1 MTVLSKDPK
10 STRLTYRVQAVH
22 RANFPAWHRA
32 MHHAKLYING
42 GGSLIQD
49 VTSRRSLWYYLH
61 NIQTAKRCGCKVQ
74 MYGCGIGP
82 VIRESHRKM
91 AARVLNANVDAIT
104 LGDRILWRS
113 CGLWVWTSGDPADGG
128 PRADAAPGP
137 GGPDRQCAAAGRH
150 PSPRPIYLLRPAAL
164 ERLRGKSTAL
174 QQGGGIRLP
183 DLWPHAGVCRGGKA
197 PGPRRQPD
205 GSRGLSVPHYFLNDA
220 GSAGTII
227 GASAGWKSWF
237 PCAFTH

>member
-1 MTVLSKDPK
+1 MGKRIVIALGGNALGKNLPEQLSLIHISLDPDMPMTVLSKDPK

-91 AARVLNANVDAIT
+91 AARVLNANAVSYTHLDVYKRQTRTSRAFWT
-104 LGDRILWRS
+104 CWAQNWAPF
-113 CGLWVWTSGDPADGG
+113 CGKFSSNPV
-128 PRADAAPGP
+128 
-137 GGPDRQCAAAGRH
+137 
-150 PSPRPIYLLRPAAL
+150 
-164 ERLRGKSTAL
+164 
-174 QQGGGIRLP
+174 
-183 DLWPHAGVCRGGKA
+183 
-197 PGPRRQPD
+197 
-205 GSRGLSVPHYFLNDA
+205 
-220 GSAGTII
+220 
-227 GASAGWKSWF
+227 
-237 PCAFTH
+237 